1 MNEATD
7 EQDTAGKK
15 PNPEPTA
22 DPVRRWTFIL
32 LAAALGL
39 FVWHIAAD
47 RITPYTSQ
55 ARVHALIVPIAAEVS
70 GTVTEVRVSN
80 NQPVVAGQI
89 LFQIE
94 PNRYQ
99 LAAEAARADLQTAR
113 QSTGASTAGVDA
125 ARAAVASAEAS
136 LFRARQDAVRLRRI
150 KNEDPG
156 AISDRRVESAEAALR
171 VAQSQL
177 RSAEANL
184 EKARQDLGAEGENN
198 ARVLQAQ
205 AALERA
211 ELDLQ
216 RTQVAAPG
224 DGVVTDVRVD
234 KGNFASAGA
243 PQMTFVAAHN
253 VWVQAAFS
261 ENNLG
266 NAKPGDSVE
275 IGFDAL
281 PGRVFAGQIRE
292 IGFGVAVDSA
302 PLGGLPTI
310 ENDRQW
316 LRDEQRFA
324 TVIDFEMPDPEDR
337 NHLRV
342 GSQASVIVYTGDNWL
357 FNAIGRLYVRA
368 ASLLGYVY

>member
-1 MNEATD
+1 MNEQTD
-7 EQDTAGKK
+7 KRDTPEKEVDLK
-15 PNPEPTA
+15 PAA
-22 DPVRRWTFIL
+22 DPVRRWTFIV
-32 LAAALGL
+32 LAAALVL

-70 GTVTEVRVSN
+70 GTVTEVMVGN
-80 NQPVVAGQI
+80 NQPVAAGQI

-113 QSTGASTAGVDA
+113 QSMGASTASVDA
-125 ARAAVASAEAS
+125 AQAAVASAEAS
-136 LFRARQDAVRLRRI
+136 LLRARQDAARLRRI
-150 KNEDPG
+150 KKEDPG
-156 AISDRRVESAEAALR
+156 AISDRRIESAEAALL
-171 VAQSQL
+171 VARSQL
-177 RSAEANL
+177 RSAEASL
-184 EKARQDLGAEGENN
+184 EKARQDLGAEGDKN

-205 AALERA
+205 AALETA

-234 KGNFASAGA
+234 KGNFAASGS
-243 PQMTFVAAHN
+243 PQMTFLAAHN

-266 NAKPGDSVE
+266 NAEPGDPVE

-281 PGRVFAGQIRE
+281 PGRVFPGRIRE
-292 IGFGVAVDSA
+292 IGFGVAIDSA

-357 FNAIGRLYVRA
+357 FNNMGRLYVRA